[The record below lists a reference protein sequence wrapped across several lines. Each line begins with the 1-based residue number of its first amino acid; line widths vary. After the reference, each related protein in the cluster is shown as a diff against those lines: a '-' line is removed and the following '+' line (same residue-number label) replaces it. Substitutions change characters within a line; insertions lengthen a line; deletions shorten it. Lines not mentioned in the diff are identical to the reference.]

1 MTSHSAHNASWVL
14 VLLILLSACSS
25 LKSVDLEPEYSPAA
39 VHNDLWD
46 QLDSIN
52 PGDWQIL
59 LSDGGQSLDWRLLAI
74 DSATRSIDLQTF
86 LWSTDVVGSMVM
98 DHLIRAADRGVL
110 VKMLIDDTFLAG
122 EESFLL
128 ALHEHPN
135 IEYRIYNPYKRRAK
149 SLVGR
154 MLVNLNEFH
163 RLDHRMHNKA
173 MIVDSQVAIV
183 GGRNLADEYYGL
195 HGLAN
200 FRDMELL
207 VGGPIIEELTD
218 SFDEYWNDH
227 WSIPIDQL
235 SHIEPSTLELEKAR
249 DIAADNT
256 HLHSEETDHVMK
268 ARWVNAVKSAFT
280 GDVSLYVDL
289 PAQDRPEDTEMAPVQ
304 VANELVRL
312 FDQAEDE
319 ILLVSA
325 YLIPTPH
332 LEGAIERAV
341 DRGVS
346 VKILTNSLR
355 SNNHLAAHSAYRNHI
370 NTLMTHGA
378 KLHEVRA
385 DAKLRFL
392 YMFPP
397 TDSKN
402 LALHAK
408 VFVVDNDK
416 VFIGSANLDPRS
428 LKLNTEMGLLVVD
441 DALNQAVRKSVEPD
455 FSKANA
461 WHLEFNE
468 KDQVVWI
475 SDEEVLTSQ
484 PANSHMQRL
493 EDWFISHLPV
503 EEEM

>member
-1 MTSHSAHNASWVL
+1 MTSRSAHNASWVL

-52 PGDWQIL
+52 SGDWQIL

-173 MIVDSQVAIV
+173 MIIDSQVAIV

-227 WSIPIDQL
+227 WSIPVGQL
-235 SHIEPSTLELEKAR
+235 SHVKPSTLELEKAR
-249 DIAADNT
+249 YIAADNT
-256 HLHSEETDHVMK
+256 HLHSEETDHVIK
-268 ARWVNAVKSAFT
+268 TRWVNAVKSAFT

-319 ILLVSA
+319 ILLVSE

-341 DRGVS
+341 DRGGE
-346 VKILTNSLR
+346 R
-355 SNNHLAAHSAYRNHI
+355 
-370 NTLMTHGA
+370 
-378 KLHEVRA
+378 E
-385 DAKLRFL
+385 
-392 YMFPP
+392 
-397 TDSKN
+397 
-402 LALHAK
+402 
-408 VFVVDNDK
+408 
-416 VFIGSANLDPRS
+416 NLDQF
-428 LKLNTEMGLLVVD
+428 T
-441 DALNQAVRKSVEPD
+441 QI
-455 FSKANA
+455 
-461 WHLEFNE
+461 
-468 KDQVVWI
+468 Q
-475 SDEEVLTSQ
+475 
-484 PANSHMQRL
+484 
-493 EDWFISHLPV
+493 
-503 EEEM
+503 